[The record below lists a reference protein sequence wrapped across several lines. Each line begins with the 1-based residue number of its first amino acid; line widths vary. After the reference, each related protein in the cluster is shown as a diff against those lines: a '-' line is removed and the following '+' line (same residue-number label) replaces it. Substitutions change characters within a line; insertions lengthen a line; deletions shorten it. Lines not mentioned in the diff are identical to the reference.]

1 MALEYRPEGRQGAG
15 SVPRKGLLR
24 RTDVFFFIFHTV
36 RFSMR
41 HVTDRGCPHSPDG
54 SVDIGELDQVPF
66 TSLYCLEWAYSVQ
79 LHKTLL
85 GFSEESPIA
94 SEQISG

>member
-1 MALEYRPEGRQGAG
+1 M
-15 SVPRKGLLR
+15 
-24 RTDVFFFIFHTV
+24 FFFIFHMV
-36 RFSMR
+36 RFSTR

-66 TSLYCLEWAYSVQ
+66 PSLYCLEWAYSVQ
-79 LHKTLL
+79 LHETLL

-94 SEQISG
+94 PEQIPG